1 MTDCT
6 WVVLPQ
12 MNNLLSFTMQGWKLY
27 AEAQKLAAGDQV
39 AFELVSH
46 RRLVIA
52 LVHKAST
59 AWMVSQRSGEDSQ
72 TNAES
77 QTQTRPACSSLP
89 EYSSRKRCQPY
100 LPELVQQSRQRL
112 KHLMKGSFASDM
124 PVEKTPIAAAQNLA
138 TKHSFGDVPFG
149 AASLTANA
157 ALPQLSR
164 PERPDNSLESA
175 ALQMLARAYQGQ
187 KEQPVDFGQLL
198 PERTKGNHPD
208 ADKPDLIGQRVQ
220 PAAPHPRASLNPA
233 KYYDVA
239 LVHEHQPVSKR
250 QRLSAEGIL
259 SQQSSCS
266 AESQQVSKVDY
277 SISRSVLHTL

>member
-1 MTDCT
+1 MTDST

-12 MNNLLSFTMQGWKLY
+12 MNNLLSFTIQGWKLY

-59 AWMVSQRSGEDSQ
+59 APAWMVSQRSGEDSQ

-89 EYSSRKRCQPY
+89 EYSSGKRSQPY

-112 KHLMKGSFASDM
+112 KHLMKGSFTSGM
-124 PVEKTPIAAAQNLA
+124 PGEKTPVAAAQNLT
-138 TKHSFGDVPFG
+138 TKHSFCDLPFG

-157 ALPQLSR
+157 ALPWFSR
-164 PERPDNSLESA
+164 PERIDSSHESA
-175 ALQMLARAYQGQ
+175 ALQMLARACQGQ
-187 KEQPVDFGQLL
+187 KAQKQQPVYSGQLL
-198 PERTKGNHPD
+198 PKRTKSKHPD
-208 ADKPDLIGQRVQ
+208 ADKPDLLGQRVQ
-220 PAAPHPRASLNPA
+220 PAALHPRASLGPA
-233 KYYDVA
+233 KYTETA
-239 LVHEHQPVSKR
+239 LLNEDQPVSKR

-266 AESQQVSKVDY
+266 AESRQVS
-277 SISRSVLHTL
+277 